1 MAPLLV
7 GDVFRN
13 AARAV
18 PDRVAVVIGDESLTF
33 GQLDRLSNAGAQYLL
48 GQGYAPGDRVV
59 VAAETA
65 LDTVVLFAGIAK
77 AGAVFVPVNPALR
90 AEELTPIVRAAR
102 PDLIV
107 A

>member
-1 MAPLLV
+1 MPEPLLV

-18 PDRVAVVIGDESLTF
+18 PDRVAVVIGDASLTF
-33 GQLDRLSNAGAQYLL
+33 GQLDRLSNEVVECLL
-48 GQGYAPGDRVV
+48 GQGHGPGDRIA

-65 LDTVVLFAGIAK
+65 IDTVVLFAGVAK

-90 AEELTPIVRAAR
+90 AEEVRSCRPLAR
-102 PDLIV
+102 IWC
-107 A
+107 